1 MDENPN
7 ELNIQWKERQRIRT
21 ELLYEGQ
28 VLGAFV
34 DRVELKNY
42 IKDYYPNLDPFDVE
56 IKYQYLTDANP
67 KFTR

>member
-1 MDENPN
+1 MF
-7 ELNIQWKERQRIRT
+7 
-21 ELLYEGQ
+21 EGIYAAYYKGE

-34 DRVELKNY
+34 GRVVLKTY
-42 IKDYYPNLDPFDVE
+42 IKDHYPNLDPFDIE